1 MGCSRFARRYSGNR
15 GCFLFLGVLR
25 CFSSPSSRSPGYGF
39 TRRRS
44 RMTGIRLPHSGIPG
58 LTSVCDYPGLIA
70 ACHALPRLLMP
81 RHPPYTL
88 SSLTPD
94 FPLCSGKLQ
103 WIPIRIRLSKSA
115 RGAPGS
121 PLRGIPSCAPD
132 PLPRPAGGDERNR
145 TADPLLA
152 KQVLSQLS
160 YIPPNPSRSAECRL
174 RNAQQAHIP
183 PSEFRNPPCRGGP
196 SWDRTR
202 DLTLIKRAL

>member
-70 ACHALPRLLMP
+70 AYHALHRLLMP

-88 SSLTPD
+88 SSLTPIS
-94 FPLCSGKLQ
+94 LG
-103 WIPIRIRLSKSA
+103 A
-115 RGAPGS
+115 RETAVDTDSYSIIKERPGNPGS
-121 PLRGIPSCAPD
+121 PGGGHHPAP
-132 PLPRPAGGDERNR
+132 LLFAQRGGDERNR

-160 YIPPNPSRSAECRL
+160 YIPTSHCGLAIAEYGME
-174 RNAQQAHIP
+174 I
-183 PSEFRNPPCRGGP
+183 RNPHSEIRIRRSGP